1 MDNEI
6 MNYDSAKNIIRR
18 DLESM
23 SRKFITIGYYLKLIR
38 DNEMYRQ
45 DGFRD
50 IWEFAQNTY
59 GISKSTCSRWMS
71 MNDKFS
77 QGGNSPYLK
86 EEYRDFGKSQ
96 LQEMLYLTD
105 EQMEQARPD
114 MTAKEIREIR
124 KPEEPK
130 RELKKPDETEREYL
144 NSAAKCLISSW
155 RAWFLQDFTN
165 RVMQVDTSPKEIK
178 KKLERRSRTIY
189 FSTDKGF
196 GHINLFDDCVQVW
209 NEESNCIGDFDWF
222 YLAAAIQSMWS
233 ETIIEDSQKKQE
245 SQEKIRPYD
254 RGCITGKSPSGN
266 CVCCG
271 KGGVEC
277 CTQCKEK
284 CNGECGW
291 IDAAIVQQDPEEQ
304 IQGQMEIQDYPE
316 VLPEEKTGKCL
327 HREEMLCTLSE
338 KGKRTP
344 GTGED
349 CYEKC
354 CWECPKHGDC
364 NLECIASSDREQQ
377 EPVAPS
383 QQEEDQEDYM
393 NPPEDLDTEEIAEII
408 EAVAY
413 ADPEEKYEELSDK
426 TDMELLRDL
435 LDGAQNMLKTMNE
448 AYTENDIRVRK
459 QKLMIGAYAGMI
471 ADLDQDDISED
482 TQPELP
488 FFKNNDQRKEWL
500 RNYQAWGL
508 WYEDKNIGARY
519 YKYDFDNGAR
529 LIAEEYTRS
538 ATEWYEEHTISYL
551 HLVGGPEPP
560 KDKSGCVPKW
570 NRHEIYDKY
579 PNSETELVE
588 FLKYIQKER

>member
-1 MDNEI
+1 MKNELVS
-6 MNYDSAKNIIRR
+6 YDSAKSIIRR

-38 DNEMYRQ
+38 DNEMYHQ
-45 DGFRD
+45 DGFKD
-50 IWEFAQNTY
+50 IWEFAQDTY
-59 GISKSTCSRWMS
+59 GIGKSTCSRWMA

-130 RELKKPDETEREYL
+130 RELKKPDETERQYL
-144 NSAAKCLISSW
+144 NNAAKCLISSW

-165 RVMQVDTSPKEIK
+165 RVMQVDISPKEIK
-178 KKLERRSRTIY
+178 KKIERKSKTIY

-209 NEESNCIGDFDWF
+209 NERSDCIGDFDWF
-222 YLAAAIQSMWS
+222 YLAAAIQAMWS

-277 CTQCKEK
+277 CAQCKEK

-304 IQGQMEIQDYPE
+304 IQGRMEIQGYPE
-316 VLPEEKTGKCL
+316 IFPEE
-327 HREEMLCTLSE
+327 H
-338 KGKRTP
+338 
-344 GTGED
+344 
-349 CYEKC
+349 
-354 CWECPKHGDC
+354 
-364 NLECIASSDREQQ
+364 IASDSREQQ
-377 EPVAPS
+377 GIVAMA
-383 QQEEDQEDYM
+383 QQEESDQEPFM
-393 NPPEDLDTEEIAEII
+393 NPPEIHEETVEII
-408 EAVAY
+408 DP

-435 LDGAQNMLKTMNE
+435 LNGAQSLLKLMNE
-448 AYTENDIRVRK
+448 SYTENDVRVRK

-471 ADLDQDDISED
+471 ADLDQEDIPE
-482 TQPELP
+482 TIQPELP
-488 FFKNNDQRKEWL
+488 LFKNNDQRKEWL

-529 LIAEEYTRS
+529 LIAEEYTRP
-538 ATEWYEEHTISYL
+538 ATDWYEEHAISYL
-551 HLVGGPEPP
+551 HLVGGPQPP

-570 NRHEIYDKY
+570 NRHEIYDKF
-579 PNSETELVE
+579 PSNETELVE
-588 FLKYIQKER
+588 FLKYVQKEQKYG

>member
-6 MNYDSAKNIIRR
+6 MSYDSAKNIIRR

-50 IWEFAQNTY
+50 IWEFAQDTY
-59 GISKSTCSRWMS
+59 GISKSTCSRWMA

-77 QGGNSPYLK
+77 QDGNSPYLK

-130 RELKKPDETEREYL
+130 RELKKPDETERQYL
-144 NSAAKCLISSW
+144 NNAAKHLISSW
-155 RAWFLQDFTN
+155 HDWFLQDFMK
-165 RVMQVDTSPKEIK
+165 RVMQVDESPKEIK
-178 KKLERRSRTIY
+178 KKLEGKSRYYY
-189 FSTDKGF
+189 FSTDKGT

-209 NEESNCIGDFDWF
+209 NEESDCIGDFDWF

-233 ETIIEDSQKKQE
+233 ETILEDSQKKQG

-271 KGGVEC
+271 KDGVEC
-277 CTQCKEK
+277 CAQCKEK
-284 CNGECGW
+284 CNGRCGW
-291 IDAAIVQQDPEEQ
+291 IDVAPAQQESEEQ

-316 VLPEEKTGKCL
+316 ILPEE
-327 HREEMLCTLSE
+327 
-338 KGKRTP
+338 
-344 GTGED
+344 
-349 CYEKC
+349 Y
-354 CWECPKHGDC
+354 
-364 NLECIASSDREQQ
+364 IASDSREQQ
-377 EPVAPS
+377 GIVAMA
-383 QQEEDQEDYM
+383 QQEESEQELFI
-393 NPPEDLDTEEIAEII
+393 NPPEICEKTVETINP
-408 EAVAY
+408 
-413 ADPEEKYEELSDK
+413 ADPEERYEELSDE
-426 TDMELLRDL
+426 TDMELLRNL
-435 LDGAQNMLKTMNE
+435 LEEAKRLLKIMNE
-448 AYTENDIRVRK
+448 AYTEKDIRVRK

-471 ADLDQDDISED
+471 ADLDQEDIPE
-482 TQPELP
+482 TIQPELP
-488 FFKNNDQRKEWL
+488 LFKNNDQRKEWL
-500 RNYQAWGL
+500 RNYQAWDI

-519 YKYDFDNGAR
+519 YKYDFDNGAQ
-529 LIAEEYTRS
+529 LIAEEYTRP
-538 ATEWYEEHTISYL
+538 ATDWYEEHDISYL

-570 NRHEIYDKY
+570 NRHEVYDKF
-579 PNSETELVE
+579 PSNETELVE
-588 FLKYIQKER
+588 FLKYVQKEQKYG

>member
-6 MNYDSAKNIIRR
+6 MSYDSAKSIIRR

-38 DNEMYRQ
+38 DNEMYHQ

-50 IWEFAQNTY
+50 IWEFAQDTY
-59 GISKSTCSRWMS
+59 GISKSTCSRWMA

-77 QGGNSPYLK
+77 QDGNSPYLK

-130 RELKKPDETEREYL
+130 RELKKPGETERQYL
-144 NSAAKCLISSW
+144 NNAAKCLISSW

-165 RVMQVDTSPKEIK
+165 RVMQVDISPKEIK
-178 KKLERRSRTIY
+178 KKIERKSRTIY

-254 RGCITGKSPSGN
+254 RGCITGKNPNGN

-271 KGGVEC
+271 YNGAEC
-277 CTQCKEK
+277 CAECEK
-284 CNGECGW
+284 GCNGRCGW
-291 IDAAIVQQDPEEQ
+291 IDAAIVQQEEQ

-316 VLPEEKTGKCL
+316 ILPEE
-327 HREEMLCTLSE
+327 H
-338 KGKRTP
+338 
-344 GTGED
+344 
-349 CYEKC
+349 
-354 CWECPKHGDC
+354 
-364 NLECIASSDREQQ
+364 IVSDSKEQQ
-377 EPVAPS
+377 ETVAMA
-383 QQEEDQEDYM
+383 QQGESDQEPFM
-393 NPPEDLDTEEIAEII
+393 NPPEIQEEIVEII
-408 EAVAY
+408 DP
-413 ADPEEKYEELSDK
+413 ADTEEKYEELSDK
-426 TDMELLRDL
+426 TDMELLREL
-435 LDGAQNMLKTMNE
+435 LHESQNLLKYMNE
-448 AYTENDIRVRK
+448 LYTENDIRVRK
-459 QKLMIGAYAGMI
+459 QKLIIGAYAGMI
-471 ADLDQDDISED
+471 ADLDQDDIPED

-488 FFKNNDQRKEWL
+488 LFKNNGQRKEWL
-500 RNYQAWGL
+500 RNYQAWGI

-529 LIAEEYTRS
+529 LIAEEYTRP
-538 ATEWYEEHTISYL
+538 ATDWYEEHAISYL

-570 NRHEIYDKY
+570 NRHEIYDKF

-588 FLKYIQKER
+588 FLKHIQKER

>member
-23 SRKFITIGYYLKLIR
+23 SRKFITIGYYLKMIR

-50 IWEFAQNTY
+50 IWEFAQDTY
-59 GISKSTCSRWMS
+59 GISKSTCSRWMA

-77 QGGNSPYLK
+77 QDGNSPYLK

-144 NSAAKCLISSW
+144 NNAAKCLISSW

-277 CTQCKEK
+277 CAQCKEK

-291 IDAAIVQQDPEEQ
+291 LDVAPAQQESEEQ
-304 IQGQMEIQDYPE
+304 IQGQMEIQGYPE
-316 VLPEEKTGKCL
+316 ILPEE
-327 HREEMLCTLSE
+327 
-338 KGKRTP
+338 
-344 GTGED
+344 
-349 CYEKC
+349 Y
-354 CWECPKHGDC
+354 
-364 NLECIASSDREQQ
+364 IVSDSREQQ
-377 EPVAPS
+377 EIVAMA
-383 QQEEDQEDYM
+383 QQEESDQEPFM
-393 NPPEDLDTEEIAEII
+393 NPPAGNEEII
-408 EAVAY
+408 ETEVIDIT
-413 ADPEEKYEELSDK
+413 DPEEKYEELSDK

-435 LDGAQNMLKTMNE
+435 LDEAQRLLKIMNE
-448 AYTENDIRVRK
+448 AYTDNDVRVRK

-471 ADLDQDDISED
+471 ADLDQEDIPE
-482 TQPELP
+482 TIRPELP
-488 FFKNNDQRKEWL
+488 YFKNNDQRKEWL
-500 RNYQAWGL
+500 RNYQDWGL
-508 WYEDKNIGARY
+508 WYEDENIGARY

-529 LIAEEYTRS
+529 LIAETYVQPESVGYFIPES
-538 ATEWYEEHTISYL
+538 CYL
-551 HLVGGPEPP
+551 HLIGGPVDN
-560 KDKSGCVPKW
+560 KNKW
-570 NRHEIYDKY
+570 SVHANYCKY
-579 PNSETELVE
+579 PNSETELIE

>member
-6 MNYDSAKNIIRR
+6 MSYDSAKSIIRR

-50 IWEFAQNTY
+50 IWEFAQDAY
-59 GISKSTCSRWMS
+59 GISKSTCSRWMA

-124 KPEEPK
+124 KPETPK
-130 RELKKPDETEREYL
+130 IELKKPDETERQYL
-144 NSAAKCLISSW
+144 NNAAKHLISSW
-155 RAWFLQDFTN
+155 HDWFLQDFMK
-165 RVMQVDTSPKEIK
+165 RVMQVDESPKEIK
-178 KKLERRSRTIY
+178 KKLEGKSRYYY
-189 FSTDKGF
+189 FSTDKGT

-233 ETIIEDSQKKQE
+233 ETILEDSQKKQDPHE
-245 SQEKIRPYD
+245 KEKIRPYD
-254 RGCITGKSPSGN
+254 RGCITGKSPSRN

-271 KGGVEC
+271 KDGVEC
-277 CTQCKEK
+277 CAECKKE
-284 CNGECGW
+284 CNGRCGW
-291 IDAAIVQQDPEEQ
+291 LDIALAQQEFEEQ

-316 VLPEEKTGKCL
+316 ILPEE
-327 HREEMLCTLSE
+327 
-338 KGKRTP
+338 
-344 GTGED
+344 
-349 CYEKC
+349 Y
-354 CWECPKHGDC
+354 
-364 NLECIASSDREQQ
+364 IVSDSREQQ
-377 EPVAPS
+377 EIVAMA
-383 QQEEDQEDYM
+383 QQEESDQELFM
-393 NPPEDLDTEEIAEII
+393 NPPEICEKTVEII
-408 EAVAY
+408 NP
-413 ADPEEKYEELSDK
+413 ADPEERYEELSDK
-426 TDMELLRDL
+426 TDMELLRNL
-435 LDGAQNMLKTMNE
+435 LEEAKRLLKIMNE
-448 AYTENDIRVRK
+448 AYTEKDIRVRK

-471 ADLDQDDISED
+471 ADLDQEDIPED

-519 YKYDFDNGAR
+519 YKYDFGNGAR
-529 LIAEEYTRS
+529 LIAEEYTRP
-538 ATEWYEEHTISYL
+538 ATDWYEEHAISYL

-570 NRHEIYDKY
+570 NRHEVYDKF
-579 PNSETELVE
+579 PSNETELVE
-588 FLKYIQKER
+588 FLKYIQKERKNG

>member
-1 MDNEI
+1 MENEI
-6 MNYDSAKNIIRR
+6 VSYDSAKNIIRR

-38 DNEMYRQ
+38 DKEMYRQ

-50 IWEFAQNTY
+50 IWEFAQDTY
-59 GISKSTCSRWMS
+59 GISKSTCSRWMA

-77 QGGNSPYLK
+77 QDGNSPYLK

-124 KPEEPK
+124 KPEEPHEK
-130 RELKKPDETEREYL
+130 
-144 NSAAKCLISSW
+144 
-155 RAWFLQDFTN
+155 
-165 RVMQVDTSPKEIK
+165 
-178 KKLERRSRTIY
+178 
-189 FSTDKGF
+189 
-196 GHINLFDDCVQVW
+196 
-209 NEESNCIGDFDWF
+209 
-222 YLAAAIQSMWS
+222 
-233 ETIIEDSQKKQE
+233 
-245 SQEKIRPYD
+245 EKIRPYD

-271 KGGVEC
+271 KDGVEC

-291 IDAAIVQQDPEEQ
+291 IDVAPAQQESEEQ
-304 IQGQMEIQDYPE
+304 TQGQMEIQDYPE
-316 VLPEEKTGKCL
+316 ILPEE
-327 HREEMLCTLSE
+327 
-338 KGKRTP
+338 
-344 GTGED
+344 
-349 CYEKC
+349 Y
-354 CWECPKHGDC
+354 
-364 NLECIASSDREQQ
+364 IASDSREQQ
-377 EPVAPS
+377 GIVAMA
-383 QQEEDQEDYM
+383 QQEESEQELFI
-393 NPPEDLDTEEIAEII
+393 NPPEICEKTVETINP
-408 EAVAY
+408 
-413 ADPEEKYEELSDK
+413 ADPEERYEELSDE
-426 TDMELLRDL
+426 TDMELLRNL
-435 LDGAQNMLKTMNE
+435 LEGAKRLLKIMNE
-448 AYTENDIRVRK
+448 AYTEKDIRVRK

-471 ADLDQDDISED
+471 ADLDQEDIPE
-482 TQPELP
+482 TIQPELP
-488 FFKNNDQRKEWL
+488 LFKNNDQRKEWL

-529 LIAEEYTRS
+529 LIAEEYTRP
-538 ATEWYEEHTISYL
+538 ATDWYEEHAISYL
-551 HLVGGPEPP
+551 HLVGGPEPS

-588 FLKYIQKER
+588 FLKHIQKER

>member
-6 MNYDSAKNIIRR
+6 TNYDNAKNIIRR

-23 SRKFITIGYYLKLIR
+23 SRKFITIGYYLKMIR

-45 DGFRD
+45 DGFKD
-50 IWEFAQNTY
+50 IWEFAQDTY
-59 GISKSTCSRWMS
+59 GISKSTCSRWMT

-77 QGGNSPYLK
+77 RDGNSPYLK

-124 KPEEPK
+124 KPRIPIIKPKK
-130 RELKKPDETEREYL
+130 REKEYL
-144 NSAAKCLISSW
+144 NAFARHLIQ
-155 RAWFLQDFTN
+155 AQYEWFLEDYTN
-165 RVMQVDTSPKEIK
+165 RVLQVEKSPEE
-178 KKLERRSRTIY
+178 LRRHLGPSRMTQY
-189 FSTDKGF
+189 FPTDIGNARIDM
-196 GHINLFDDCVQVW
+196 HEDYIQLW
-209 NEESNCIGDFDWF
+209 NENWQNLGCFEWF
-222 YLAAAIQSMWS
+222 YLAAAIQSMWG
-233 ETIIEDSQKKQE
+233 EVILEKA
-245 SQEKIRPYD
+245 QEKAKPYD
-254 RGCITGKSPSGN
+254 RGCITGKNPNGN

-271 KGGVEC
+271 YNGAEC
-277 CTQCKEK
+277 CAECQKG
-284 CNGECGW
+284 CNGRCGW
-291 IDAAIVQQDPEEQ
+291 IDAAIVQQNPEEQ

-316 VLPEEKTGKCL
+316 DLPEEKTGKCL

-364 NLECIASSDREQQ
+364 HLECIASSDREQQ
-377 EPVAPS
+377 ESVAPS
-383 QQEEDQEDYM
+383 QQGEDQEDYM
-393 NPPEDLDTEEIAEII
+393 NPPEDLDIEETAEEIIDP
-408 EAVAY
+408 

-426 TDMELLRDL
+426 TDMELLKEL
-435 LDGAQNMLKTMNE
+435 LDGAQEMLKLMDE
-448 AYTENDIRVRK
+448 SYTENDVRVRK

-471 ADLDQDDISED
+471 ADLDQEDIPE
-482 TQPELP
+482 TIQPELP
-488 FFKNNDQRKEWL
+488 IFKNNDQRKEWL
-500 RNYQAWGL
+500 RNYQDWGL
-508 WYEDKNIGARY
+508 WYEDENIGARY

-529 LIAEEYTRS
+529 LIAETYVQPEGVGYFIPES
-538 ATEWYEEHTISYL
+538 CYL
-551 HLVGGPEPP
+551 HLIGGPVDN
-560 KDKSGCVPKW
+560 KNKW
-570 NRHEIYDKY
+570 SVHANYCKY

>member
-1 MDNEI
+1 MENEI
-6 MNYDSAKNIIRR
+6 VNYDSAKNIIRR

-38 DNEMYRQ
+38 DKEMYHQ
-45 DGFRD
+45 DGFKD
-50 IWEFAQNTY
+50 IWEFAQDTY
-59 GISKSTCSRWMS
+59 GISKSTCSRWMA

-114 MTAKEIREIR
+114 MTAKKIREIR
-124 KPEEPK
+124 KPEAPK
-130 RELKKPDETEREYL
+130 IELKKPDETERKYL
-144 NSAAKCLISSW
+144 NDAAKHLISSW
-155 RAWFLQDFTN
+155 HVWFLQDFTN
-165 RVMQVDTSPKEIK
+165 RVLQVDRSPKEIK
-178 KKLERRSRTIY
+178 KKIEGKSRY
-189 FSTDKGF
+189 YCFSTDKGT
-196 GHINLFDDCVQVW
+196 GHINLFDDYVQVW
-209 NEESNCIGDFDWF
+209 NEENDCIGDFDWF
-222 YLAAAIQSMWS
+222 YLAAAIQAMWN
-233 ETIIEDSQKKQE
+233 EVILKKAE
-245 SQEKIRPYD
+245 GR
-254 RGCITGKSPSGN
+254 
-266 CVCCG
+266 
-271 KGGVEC
+271 
-277 CTQCKEK
+277 
-284 CNGECGW
+284 CGW
-291 IDAAIVQQDPEEQ
+291 IDAAIVQQEKQ
-304 IQGQMEIQDYPE
+304 IPGQVEIQDYPE
-316 VLPEEKTGKCL
+316 DLPEEKTGKCL
-327 HREEMLCTLSE
+327 YREEMLCTLSE

-377 EPVAPS
+377 EVVAPS
-383 QQEEDQEDYM
+383 QQEEDQGNYI
-393 NPPEDLDTEEIAEII
+393 NPPEDLDIEETAEEIIDP
-408 EAVAY
+408 

-435 LDGAQNMLKTMNE
+435 LDGAKNLLKIMYE
-448 AYTENDIRVRK
+448 SYTQNDIRVRK
-459 QKLMIGAYAGMI
+459 QKLMIGAYAAMI
-471 ADLDQDDISED
+471 SELDQKDIPET

-488 FFKNNDQRKEWL
+488 LFKNNDQRKEWL
-500 RNYQAWGL
+500 RNYQDWGL

-529 LIAEEYTRS
+529 LIAEEYTRP
-538 ATEWYEEHTISYL
+538 ATDWYEEHTISYL
-551 HLVGGPEPP
+551 HLVGGPETP

-570 NRHEIYDKY
+570 NRHEVYDKY

-588 FLKYIQKER
+588 FLKHIQKER

>member
-6 MNYDSAKNIIRR
+6 TNYDNAKNIIRR

-23 SRKFITIGYYLKLIR
+23 SRKFITIGYYLKMIR

-45 DGFRD
+45 DGFKD
-50 IWEFAQNTY
+50 IWEFAQDTY
-59 GISKSTCSRWMS
+59 GISKSTCSRWMA

-77 QGGNSPYLK
+77 QDGNSPYLK

-105 EQMEQARPD
+105 AQMEQARPD

-124 KPEEPK
+124 KPEAPK
-130 RELKKPDETEREYL
+130 IELKKPDETERKYL
-144 NSAAKCLISSW
+144 NDAAKHLISSW
-155 RAWFLQDFTN
+155 HVWFLQDFTN
-165 RVMQVDTSPKEIK
+165 RVLQVDRSPMEIK
-178 KKLERRSRTIY
+178 KKIEGKSRSYY
-189 FSTDKGF
+189 FRTDKGN
-196 GHINLFDDCVQVW
+196 GHINLFDDYVQIW
-209 NEESNCIGDFDWF
+209 NERSDCIGDFDWF
-222 YLAAAIQSMWS
+222 YLAAAIQSMWN
-233 ETIIEDSQKKQE
+233 EVILKKAE
-245 SQEKIRPYD
+245 GRTKPYD

-271 KGGVEC
+271 KDGVEC
-277 CTQCKEK
+277 CAQCKEK
-284 CNGECGW
+284 CNGGCGW
-291 IDAAIVQQDPEEQ
+291 LDVAPSQQESEEQ

-316 VLPEEKTGKCL
+316 I
-327 HREEMLCTLSE
+327 LSE
-338 KGKRTP
+338 
-344 GTGED
+344 E
-349 CYEKC
+349 
-354 CWECPKHGDC
+354 H
-364 NLECIASSDREQQ
+364 IASDSKEQQ
-377 EPVAPS
+377 ESVAPS
-383 QQEEDQEDYM
+383 QQEEDQEDYI

-426 TDMELLRDL
+426 TDLELLRDL

-471 ADLDQDDISED
+471 ADLDQDDIPED

-500 RNYQAWGL
+500 RNYQAWGM

-529 LIAEEYTRS
+529 LIAEEYTRP
-538 ATEWYEEHTISYL
+538 ATDWYEEHAISYL

-570 NRHEIYDKY
+570 NRHEVYDKF
-579 PNSETELVE
+579 PSNETELVE
-588 FLKYIQKER
+588 FLKYVQKEQKYG

>member
-50 IWEFAQNTY
+50 IWEFAQDTY
-59 GISKSTCSRWMS
+59 GISKSTCSRWMA

-77 QGGNSPYLK
+77 QDGNSPYLK

-124 KPEEPK
+124 KPEAPK
-130 RELKKPDETEREYL
+130 IELKKPDETERKYL
-144 NSAAKCLISSW
+144 NDAAKRLISSW
-155 RAWFLQDFTN
+155 RVWFLQDFTN
-165 RVMQVDTSPKEIK
+165 RVLQVDRSPMEIK
-178 KKLERRSRTIY
+178 KKIEGKSRSYY
-189 FSTDKGF
+189 FRTDKGN
-196 GHINLFDDCVQVW
+196 GNINLFNDCVQIW
-209 NEESNCIGDFDWF
+209 NERSDCIGDFDWF
-222 YLAAAIQSMWS
+222 YLAAAIQSMWN
-233 ETIIEDSQKKQE
+233 EVILEKAEKKI
-245 SQEKIRPYD
+245 KPYD
-254 RGCITGKSPSGN
+254 RGCITGKNPNGN

-316 VLPEEKTGKCL
+316 VLPKEKTGKCL

-377 EPVAPS
+377 EPVAQS

-413 ADPEEKYEELSDK
+413 ADPEEKYEKLSDK

>member
-1 MDNEI
+1 MENELVS
-6 MNYDSAKNIIRR
+6 YDSAKSIIRR

-50 IWEFAQNTY
+50 IWEFAQDTY
-59 GISKSTCSRWMS
+59 GISKSTCSRWMA

-77 QGGNSPYLK
+77 QDGNTPYLK

-124 KPEEPK
+124 KPAK
-130 RELKKPDETEREYL
+130 IELKKPDETERQYL
-144 NSAAKCLISSW
+144 KSAAKHLIIRW
-155 RAWFLQDFTN
+155 HVWFLQDFMN
-165 RVMQVDTSPKEIK
+165 RVMQVDISPKEIK
-178 KKLERRSRTIY
+178 RKLEGKSRTVY
-189 FSTDKGF
+189 FSTDKGI

-209 NEESNCIGDFDWF
+209 NEENNCIGDFDWF

-233 ETIIEDSQKKQE
+233 ETIIEDSQKKQDPHE
-245 SQEKIRPYD
+245 KEKIRPYD

-277 CTQCKEK
+277 CAQCKEK
-284 CNGECGW
+284 CNGRCGW
-291 IDAAIVQQDPEEQ
+291 IDVAPAQQESEEQ

-316 VLPEEKTGKCL
+316 ILPEE
-327 HREEMLCTLSE
+327 
-338 KGKRTP
+338 
-344 GTGED
+344 
-349 CYEKC
+349 
-354 CWECPKHGDC
+354 
-364 NLECIASSDREQQ
+364 NIASDIREQQ
-377 EPVAPS
+377 EIVAMA
-383 QQEEDQEDYM
+383 QQEESNQEPFM
-393 NPPEDLDTEEIAEII
+393 NPPEIHEETVEII
-408 EAVAY
+408 NP
-413 ADPEEKYEELSDK
+413 ADSEEKYEKLSDK
-426 TDMELLRDL
+426 TDTELLRDL
-435 LDGAQNMLKTMNE
+435 LHESQNLLKYMNE
-448 AYTENDIRVRK
+448 LYTENDIRVRK
-459 QKLMIGAYAGMI
+459 QKLIIGAYAGMI
-471 ADLDQDDISED
+471 ADLDQDDIPED

-488 FFKNNDQRKEWL
+488 YFKNNDQRKEWL
-500 RNYQAWGL
+500 RNYQDWGL

-529 LIAEEYTRS
+529 LIAETYVQPEGVGYFIPES
-538 ATEWYEEHTISYL
+538 CYL
-551 HLVGGPEPP
+551 HLIGGPVDN
-560 KDKSGCVPKW
+560 KNKW
-570 NRHEIYDKY
+570 SVHANYCKY

-588 FLKYIQKER
+588 FLKYIQKERKDG

>member
-6 MNYDSAKNIIRR
+6 MSYDSAKSIIRR

-38 DNEMYRQ
+38 DNEMYLQ

-50 IWEFAQNTY
+50 IWEFAQDTY
-59 GISKSTCSRWMS
+59 GISKSTCSRWMA

-130 RELKKPDETEREYL
+130 RELKKPDETEKQYL
-144 NSAAKCLISSW
+144 KSAAKRLIICW
-155 RAWFLQDFTN
+155 HVWFLQDYMN
-165 RVMQVDTSPKEIK
+165 RVMQVDRSPKEIK
-178 KKLERRSRTIY
+178 KKIEGKSRCYY
-189 FSTDKGF
+189 FQTDKGT
-196 GHINLFDDCVQVW
+196 GHINLFDDSVQIW
-209 NEESNCIGDFDWF
+209 NEIGECLGDFDWF
-222 YLAAAIQSMWS
+222 YLASAIQTMWS
-233 ETIIEDSQKKQE
+233 ETIIEDSQKKQDPHE
-245 SQEKIRPYD
+245 KEKIRPYD

-277 CTQCKEK
+277 CAQCKEK
-284 CNGECGW
+284 CNGRCGW
-291 IDAAIVQQDPEEQ
+291 IDVAPAQQESEEQ
-304 IQGQMEIQDYPE
+304 IQEQMEIQDYPE
-316 VLPEEKTGKCL
+316 ILPEE
-327 HREEMLCTLSE
+327 
-338 KGKRTP
+338 
-344 GTGED
+344 
-349 CYEKC
+349 Y
-354 CWECPKHGDC
+354 
-364 NLECIASSDREQQ
+364 IVSDSREQQ
-377 EPVAPS
+377 ESVAPS
-383 QQEEDQEDYM
+383 QQEEDQKDYM
-393 NPPEDLDTEEIAEII
+393 NPPEDLDTEETAEEIEVIAP
-408 EAVAY
+408 

-435 LDGAQNMLKTMNE
+435 LHEPQNLLKYMNE
-448 AYTENDIRVRK
+448 LYTENDIRVRK
-459 QKLMIGAYAGMI
+459 QKLIIGAYAGMI
-471 ADLDQDDISED
+471 ADLDQDDIPED

-488 FFKNNDQRKEWL
+488 YFKNNDQRKEWL

-519 YKYDFDNGAR
+519 YKYDFGNGAR
-529 LIAEEYTRS
+529 LIAEEYTRP
-538 ATEWYEEHTISYL
+538 ATDWYEEHDISYL

-570 NRHEIYDKY
+570 NRHEVYDKF
-579 PNSETELVE
+579 PSNETELVE
-588 FLKYIQKER
+588 FLKYVQKEQKYG

>member
-1 MDNEI
+1 MENELVS
-6 MNYDSAKNIIRR
+6 YDSVKSIIRR

-38 DNEMYRQ
+38 DNEMYHQ
-45 DGFRD
+45 DGFKD
-50 IWEFAQNTY
+50 IWEFAQDTY
-59 GISKSTCSRWMS
+59 GISKSTCSRWMA

-77 QGGNSPYLK
+77 QDGNSPYLK

-130 RELKKPDETEREYL
+130 RELKKPGETERQYL
-144 NSAAKCLISSW
+144 NNAAKCLISSW
-155 RAWFLQDFTN
+155 RVWFLQDFTN

-196 GHINLFDDCVQVW
+196 GRINLFDDCVQVW
-209 NEESNCIGDFDWF
+209 NERNDCIGDFDWF
-222 YLAAAIQSMWS
+222 YLAAAIQSMWNIVAM
-233 ETIIEDSQKKQE
+233 ENAQENQKESIAPAQQE
-245 SQEKIRPYD
+245 
-254 RGCITGKSPSGN
+254 
-266 CVCCG
+266 
-271 KGGVEC
+271 
-277 CTQCKEK
+277 
-284 CNGECGW
+284 
-291 IDAAIVQQDPEEQ
+291 PEEQ

-316 VLPEEKTGKCL
+316 VLPEEKTEKCL

-338 KGKRTP
+338 KEKRTP
-344 GTGED
+344 GTGEG
-349 CYEKC
+349 CHEKC
-354 CWECPKHGDC
+354 CWECPDHGNC
-364 NLECIASSDREQQ
+364 NMECISSSSREQQ
-377 EPVAPS
+377 ETVAVA

-393 NPPEDLDTEEIAEII
+393 NPPEDLDTEEAAEEII
-408 EAVAY
+408 DP
-413 ADPEEKYEELSDK
+413 ADSEEKYEELSDK

-435 LDGAQNMLKTMNE
+435 LTGAQNLLKIMSE
-448 AYTENDIRVRK
+448 SYTENDVRVRK
-459 QKLMIGAYAGMI
+459 QKLIIGAYAGMI
-471 ADLDQDDISED
+471 ADFDQDDIPED

-488 FFKNNDQRKEWL
+488 LFKNNDQRKEWL

-519 YKYDFDNGAR
+519 YKYDFGNGAR
-529 LIAEEYTRS
+529 LIAEEYTRP
-538 ATEWYEEHTISYL
+538 ATDWYEEHDISYL

-570 NRHEIYDKY
+570 NRHEIYDKF
-579 PNSETELVE
+579 PSNETELVE
-588 FLKYIQKER
+588 FLKYVQKEQKYG

>member
-1 MDNEI
+1 MENELI
-6 MNYDSAKNIIRR
+6 NYDSAKNIIRR

-38 DNEMYRQ
+38 DNEMYHQ

-50 IWEFAQNTY
+50 IWEFAQDTY
-59 GISKSTCSRWMS
+59 GISKSTCSRWMA

-124 KPEEPK
+124 KPETPK
-130 RELKKPDETEREYL
+130 IELKKPDETERQYL
-144 NSAAKCLISSW
+144 NNAAKHLISSW
-155 RAWFLQDFTN
+155 HDWFLQNFMK
-165 RVMQVDTSPKEIK
+165 RVMQVDESPKEIK
-178 KKLERRSRTIY
+178 KKLEGKSRYYY
-189 FSTDKGF
+189 FSTDKGT

-209 NEESNCIGDFDWF
+209 NEESDCIGDFDWF

-233 ETIIEDSQKKQE
+233 ETILEDSQKKQG

-271 KGGVEC
+271 KDGVEC
-277 CTQCKEK
+277 CAQCKEE
-284 CNGECGW
+284 CNGRCGW
-291 IDAAIVQQDPEEQ
+291 IDVAPAQQESEEQ

-316 VLPEEKTGKCL
+316 ILPEEYIT
-327 HREEMLCTLSE
+327 
-338 KGKRTP
+338 
-344 GTGED
+344 
-349 CYEKC
+349 
-354 CWECPKHGDC
+354 
-364 NLECIASSDREQQ
+364 SDSKEQQ
-377 EPVAPS
+377 ETVAMA
-383 QQEEDQEDYM
+383 QQEESDQKLFM
-393 NPPEDLDTEEIAEII
+393 NPPEICEKTVETINP
-408 EAVAY
+408 
-413 ADPEEKYEELSDK
+413 ADPEERYEELSDE
-426 TDMELLRDL
+426 TDMELLRNL
-435 LDGAQNMLKTMNE
+435 LEEAKRLLKIMNE
-448 AYTENDIRVRK
+448 AYTEKDIRVRK

-471 ADLDQDDISED
+471 ADLDQEDIPE
-482 TQPELP
+482 TIQPELP
-488 FFKNNDQRKEWL
+488 LFKNNDQRKEWL

-529 LIAEEYTRS
+529 LIAEEYTRP
-538 ATEWYEEHTISYL
+538 ATDWYEEHDISYF

-570 NRHEIYDKY
+570 NRHEVYDKF
-579 PNSETELVE
+579 PSNETELVE
-588 FLKYIQKER
+588 FLKYVQKEQKYG

>member
-1 MDNEI
+1 MENEMI
-6 MNYDSAKNIIRR
+6 NYDSAKNIIRR

-23 SRKFITIGYYLKLIR
+23 SRKFITIGYYLKMIR

-50 IWEFAQNTY
+50 IWEFAQDTY
-59 GISKSTCSRWMS
+59 GISKSTCSRWMA

-77 QGGNSPYLK
+77 QDGNSPYLK

-124 KPEEPK
+124 KPEAPK
-130 RELKKPDETEREYL
+130 IELKKPDETERKYL
-144 NSAAKCLISSW
+144 NDAAKHLISSW
-155 RAWFLQDFTN
+155 RVWFLQDFTN
-165 RVMQVDTSPKEIK
+165 RVLQVDRSPMEIK
-178 KKLERRSRTIY
+178 KKIEGKSRSYY
-189 FSTDKGF
+189 FRTDKGN
-196 GHINLFDDCVQVW
+196 GHINLFDDYVQIW
-209 NEESNCIGDFDWF
+209 NERSDCIGDFDWF
-222 YLAAAIQSMWS
+222 YLAAAIQSMWN
-233 ETIIEDSQKKQE
+233 EVILEKAEKKT
-245 SQEKIRPYD
+245 KPYD

-277 CTQCKEK
+277 CAQCKEK

-316 VLPEEKTGKCL
+316 IFPEE
-327 HREEMLCTLSE
+327 H
-338 KGKRTP
+338 
-344 GTGED
+344 
-349 CYEKC
+349 
-354 CWECPKHGDC
+354 
-364 NLECIASSDREQQ
+364 IASDIREQQ
-377 EPVAPS
+377 EIVAMA
-383 QQEEDQEDYM
+383 QQEESNQEPFM
-393 NPPEDLDTEEIAEII
+393 NPPEIHEETVEII
-408 EAVAY
+408 NP
-413 ADPEEKYEELSDK
+413 ADSEEKYEELSDK
-426 TDMELLRDL
+426 TDTELLREL
-435 LDGAQNMLKTMNE
+435 LHESQNLLKYMNE
-448 AYTENDIRVRK
+448 LYTENDIRVRK
-459 QKLMIGAYAGMI
+459 QKLIIGAYAGMI
-471 ADLDQDDISED
+471 ADLDQDDIPED
-482 TQPELP
+482 PQPELP
-488 FFKNNDQRKEWL
+488 LFKNNDQRKEWL

-529 LIAEEYTRS
+529 LIAEEYTRP
-538 ATEWYEEHTISYL
+538 ATDWYEEHTISYL
-551 HLVGGPEPP
+551 HLVGGPEPL

-588 FLKYIQKER
+588 FLKHIQKER

>member
-6 MNYDSAKNIIRR
+6 MSYDSAKNIIRR

-59 GISKSTCSRWMS
+59 GISKSTCSRWMA

-77 QGGNSPYLK
+77 QDGNSPYLK

-130 RELKKPDETEREYL
+130 RELKKPDETERQYL
-144 NSAAKCLISSW
+144 NNAAKCLISSW
-155 RAWFLQDFTN
+155 RVWFLQDFTN
-165 RVMQVDTSPKEIK
+165 RVMQVDISPKEIK
-178 KKLERRSRTIY
+178 KKIERKSRTIY

-209 NEESNCIGDFDWF
+209 NERNDCIGDFDWF
-222 YLAAAIQSMWS
+222 YLAAAIQSMWNIVAM
-233 ETIIEDSQKKQE
+233 ENAQENQKE
-245 SQEKIRPYD
+245 SIVP
-254 RGCITGKSPSGN
+254 
-266 CVCCG
+266 
-271 KGGVEC
+271 
-277 CTQCKEK
+277 
-284 CNGECGW
+284 
-291 IDAAIVQQDPEEQ
+291 VQQEPEEQ

-316 VLPEEKTGKCL
+316 VFPEE
-327 HREEMLCTLSE
+327 E
-338 KGKRTP
+338 
-344 GTGED
+344 
-349 CYEKC
+349 
-354 CWECPKHGDC
+354 
-364 NLECIASSDREQQ
+364 IISDSGEQQ

>member
-1 MDNEI
+1 MENEI
-6 MNYDSAKNIIRR
+6 VSYDSAKNIIRR

-45 DGFRD
+45 DGFKD
-50 IWEFAQNTY
+50 IWEFAQDTY
-59 GISKSTCSRWMS
+59 GISKSTCSRWMA

-77 QGGNSPYLK
+77 QDGNSPYLK

-124 KPEEPK
+124 KPETPK
-130 RELKKPDETEREYL
+130 MELKKPDEMERQYL
-144 NSAAKCLISSW
+144 NNAAKRLISSW
-155 RAWFLQDFTN
+155 RVWFLQDFTN
-165 RVMQVDTSPKEIK
+165 RVLQVDISPKEIK
-178 KKLERRSRTIY
+178 KKLEGKSRTFY
-189 FSTDKGF
+189 FSTDKGS
-196 GHINLFDDCVQVW
+196 GHVNLFDDCVQVW
-209 NEESNCIGDFDWF
+209 NENNDCIGDFDWF
-222 YLAAAIQSMWS
+222 YLAAAIQSMWN
-233 ETIIEDSQKKQE
+233 EVILEKAEKKT
-245 SQEKIRPYD
+245 KPYD

-277 CTQCKEK
+277 CAQCKEK

-304 IQGQMEIQDYPE
+304 IQGQMEILDYPE
-316 VLPEEKTGKCL
+316 IFPEE
-327 HREEMLCTLSE
+327 H
-338 KGKRTP
+338 
-344 GTGED
+344 
-349 CYEKC
+349 
-354 CWECPKHGDC
+354 
-364 NLECIASSDREQQ
+364 IASDSREQQ
-377 EPVAPS
+377 GIVAMA
-383 QQEEDQEDYM
+383 QQEESDQEPFM
-393 NPPEDLDTEEIAEII
+393 NPPEIHEETVEVIDP
-408 EAVAY
+408 

-426 TDMELLRDL
+426 TDMELLQHL
-435 LDGAQNMLKTMNE
+435 LDEAHRLLKIMNE
-448 AYTENDIRVRK
+448 AYTDNDVRVRK

-471 ADLDQDDISED
+471 ADLDQEDIPE
-482 TQPELP
+482 TIRPELP
-488 FFKNNDQRKEWL
+488 LFKNNDQRKEWL

-529 LIAEEYTRS
+529 LIAEEYTRP
-538 ATEWYEEHTISYL
+538 ATDWYEEHAISYL

-560 KDKSGCVPKW
+560 KDKSGCVSKW
-570 NRHEIYDKY
+570 NRHETYDKF
-579 PNSETELVE
+579 PSNETELVE
-588 FLKYIQKER
+588 FLKYIQKERKNG

>member
-1 MDNEI
+1 MENELVS
-6 MNYDSAKNIIRR
+6 YDSAKSIIRR

-50 IWEFAQNTY
+50 IWEFAQDAY
-59 GISKSTCSRWMS
+59 GISKSTCSRWMT

-124 KPEEPK
+124 KPAK
-130 RELKKPDETEREYL
+130 IELKKPDETERQYL
-144 NSAAKCLISSW
+144 KSAAKHLIIRW
-155 RAWFLQDFTN
+155 HVWFLQDFMN
-165 RVMQVDTSPKEIK
+165 RVMQVDRSPKEIK
-178 KKLERRSRTIY
+178 KKIEGKSRCYY
-189 FSTDKGF
+189 FQTDKGT
-196 GHINLFDDCVQVW
+196 GNINLFDDCVQVW
-209 NEESNCIGDFDWF
+209 NEENNCIGDFDWF

-233 ETIIEDSQKKQE
+233 ETIIEDSQKKQDPHE
-245 SQEKIRPYD
+245 KEKIRPYD

-277 CTQCKEK
+277 CAQCKEK
-284 CNGECGW
+284 CNGRCGW
-291 IDAAIVQQDPEEQ
+291 IDVAPAQQESEEQ

-316 VLPEEKTGKCL
+316 ILPEE
-327 HREEMLCTLSE
+327 
-338 KGKRTP
+338 
-344 GTGED
+344 
-349 CYEKC
+349 Y
-354 CWECPKHGDC
+354 
-364 NLECIASSDREQQ
+364 IVSDSREQQ
-377 EPVAPS
+377 ESVAPS
-383 QQEEDQEDYM
+383 QQEEDQKDYM
-393 NPPEDLDTEEIAEII
+393 NPPEDLDTEETAEEIEVIAP
-408 EAVAY
+408 
-413 ADPEEKYEELSDK
+413 ADPEEKYEKLSDK

-435 LDGAQNMLKTMNE
+435 LHESQNLLKYMNE
-448 AYTENDIRVRK
+448 LYTENDIRVRK
-459 QKLMIGAYAGMI
+459 QKLIIGAYAGMI
-471 ADLDQDDISED
+471 ADLDQDDIPED

-488 FFKNNDQRKEWL
+488 YFKNNDQRKEWL
-500 RNYQAWGL
+500 RNYQDWGL

-529 LIAEEYTRS
+529 LIAETYVQPEGVGYFIPES
-538 ATEWYEEHTISYL
+538 CYL
-551 HLVGGPEPP
+551 HLIGGPVDN
-560 KDKSGCVPKW
+560 KNKW
-570 NRHEIYDKY
+570 SVHANYCKY

-588 FLKYIQKER
+588 FLKYIQKERKDG

>member
-6 MNYDSAKNIIRR
+6 INYDSAKNIIRR

-23 SRKFITIGYYLKLIR
+23 SRKFITIGYYLKMIR
-38 DNEMYRQ
+38 DKEMYRQ

-50 IWEFAQNTY
+50 IWEFAQDTY
-59 GISKSTCSRWMS
+59 GISKSTCSRWMA

-77 QGGNSPYLK
+77 QDGNSPYLK

-124 KPEEPK
+124 KPRIPIIKPGERERKYLNAFARHLIQAQYEWFLEDYKNRVLQVEESPE
-130 RELKKPDETEREYL
+130 ELKRHLGPDRMT
-144 NSAAKCLISSW
+144 
-155 RAWFLQDFTN
+155 Q
-165 RVMQVDTSPKEIK
+165 
-178 KKLERRSRTIY
+178 Y
-189 FSTDKGF
+189 FPTDKGNAKIDM
-196 GHINLFDDCVQVW
+196 HEDYIQIW
-209 NEESNCIGDFDWF
+209 NEKWQNMGCFEWF
-222 YLAAAIQSMWS
+222 YLAAAIQSMWNEVS
-233 ETIIEDSQKKQE
+233 LEKA
-245 SQEKIRPYD
+245 QEKTKPYD

-271 KGGVEC
+271 YNGAEC
-277 CTQCKEK
+277 CAECEK
-284 CNGECGW
+284 DCNGRCGW

-304 IQGQMEIQDYPE
+304 ITGQMEIQDYPE
-316 VLPEEKTGKCL
+316 VVPEEKTGKCL
-327 HREEMLCTLSE
+327 HRKEMLCTLSE
-338 KGKRTP
+338 KGKSTP
-344 GTGED
+344 GIGED

-364 NLECIASSDREQQ
+364 YLECVASSDREQQ
-377 EPVAPS
+377 VSVAPS

-393 NPPEDLDTEEIAEII
+393 NPPEDLDTEETEEGIKVITP
-408 EAVAY
+408 
-413 ADPEEKYEELSDK
+413 ADQEEKYEELSDK

-435 LDGAQNMLKTMNE
+435 LAGAQNLLKIMDE
-448 AYTENDIRVRK
+448 SYTENDVRVRK

-471 ADLDQDDISED
+471 ADLDQEDIPE
-482 TQPELP
+482 TIQPELP
-488 FFKNNDQRKEWL
+488 LFKNNDQRKEWL

-529 LIAEEYTRS
+529 LIAEEYTRP
-538 ATEWYEEHTISYL
+538 ATDWYEEHAISYL

-570 NRHEIYDKY
+570 NRHEIYDKF
-579 PNSETELVE
+579 PSNETELVE

>member
-1 MDNEI
+1 MENEI
-6 MNYDSAKNIIRR
+6 VSYDSAKNIIRR

-50 IWEFAQNTY
+50 IWEFAQDTY
-59 GISKSTCSRWMS
+59 GISKSTCSRWMA

-124 KPEEPK
+124 KPRVPIIKPGK
-130 RELKKPDETEREYL
+130 REEEYL
-144 NSAAKCLISSW
+144 EAFARHLIK
-155 RAWFLQDFTN
+155 AQFDWFSEDHMN
-165 RVMQVDTSPKEIK
+165 RVTLVDKSPEELKRH
-178 KKLERRSRTIY
+178 LGPDRMTQY
-189 FSTDKGF
+189 FPTDKGNAKIDM
-196 GHINLFDDCVQVW
+196 HEDYIKLW
-209 NEESNCIGDFDWF
+209 NENGQNLGCFECF
-222 YLAAAIQSMWS
+222 YLAAAIQSMWNVVS
-233 ETIIEDSQKKQE
+233 LENAKENQK
-245 SQEKIRPYD
+245 EKPYE

-271 KGGVEC
+271 YDEAEC
-277 CTQCKEK
+277 CTQCKK
-284 CNGECGW
+284 DCNGRCGW
-291 IDAAIVQQDPEEQ
+291 SDVAPAQQESEEQ
-304 IQGQMEIQDYPE
+304 ITGQMEIQDYPE
-316 VLPEEKTGKCL
+316 VLPEERTGKCL

-344 GTGED
+344 GTGEG
-349 CYEKC
+349 CHEKC
-354 CWECPKHGDC
+354 CWDCLNHGNCDM
-364 NLECIASSDREQQ
+364 ECISSSSREQQ
-377 EPVAPS
+377 ENVAVA
-383 QQEEDQEDYM
+383 QQEELDQEPFM
-393 NPPEDLDTEEIAEII
+393 NPPEGNEEII
-408 EAVAY
+408 ETEVIDT
-413 ADPEEKYEELSDK
+413 ADLEEKYEELSAK

-435 LDGAQNMLKTMNE
+435 LDGAQSLLKLMKE
-448 AYTENDIRVRK
+448 SYTENDVRVRK

-471 ADLDQDDISED
+471 ADLDQEDIPEAI
-482 TQPELP
+482 QPELP
-488 FFKNNDQRKEWL
+488 LFKNNDQRKEWL
-500 RNYQAWGL
+500 RNHQAWGL

-529 LIAEEYTRS
+529 LIAEEYTRP
-538 ATEWYEEHTISYL
+538 ATDWYEEHTISYL

-570 NRHEIYDKY
+570 NRHEIYDKF
-579 PNSETELVE
+579 PSNETELVE

>member
-1 MDNEI
+1 MENELVS
-6 MNYDSAKNIIRR
+6 YDSAKSIIRR

-50 IWEFAQNTY
+50 IWEFAQDTY
-59 GISKSTCSRWMS
+59 GISKSTCSRWMA

-124 KPEEPK
+124 KPETPK
-130 RELKKPDETEREYL
+130 IELKKPDETERQYL
-144 NSAAKCLISSW
+144 NNAAKHLISSW
-155 RAWFLQDFTN
+155 HDWFLQDFMK
-165 RVMQVDTSPKEIK
+165 RVMQVDESPKEIK
-178 KKLERRSRTIY
+178 KKLEGKSRYYY
-189 FSTDKGF
+189 FSTDKGT

-233 ETIIEDSQKKQE
+233 ETILEDSQKKQDLHE
-245 SQEKIRPYD
+245 KEKIRPYD

-277 CTQCKEK
+277 CAECKKE
-284 CNGECGW
+284 CNGRCGW
-291 IDAAIVQQDPEEQ
+291 LDIALAQQEFEEQ

-316 VLPEEKTGKCL
+316 ILPEE
-327 HREEMLCTLSE
+327 
-338 KGKRTP
+338 
-344 GTGED
+344 
-349 CYEKC
+349 Y
-354 CWECPKHGDC
+354 
-364 NLECIASSDREQQ
+364 IVSDSREQQ
-377 EPVAPS
+377 EIVAMA
-383 QQEEDQEDYM
+383 QQEESDQELFM
-393 NPPEDLDTEEIAEII
+393 NPPEICEKTVEII
-408 EAVAY
+408 NP
-413 ADPEEKYEELSDK
+413 ADPEERYEELSDK
-426 TDMELLRDL
+426 TDMELLRNL
-435 LDGAQNMLKTMNE
+435 LEGAKRLLKIMNE
-448 AYTENDIRVRK
+448 AYTEKDIRVRK

-471 ADLDQDDISED
+471 ADLDQEDIPED

-488 FFKNNDQRKEWL
+488 LFKNNDQRKEWL

-519 YKYDFDNGAR
+519 YKYDFGNGAR
-529 LIAEEYTRS
+529 LIAEEYTRP
-538 ATEWYEEHTISYL
+538 ATDWYEEHAISYL

-570 NRHEIYDKY
+570 NRHEVYDKF
-579 PNSETELVE
+579 PSNETELVE
-588 FLKYIQKER
+588 FLKYVQKEQKYG

>member
-50 IWEFAQNTY
+50 IWEFAQDTY
-59 GISKSTCSRWMS
+59 GISKSTCSRWMA

-86 EEYRDFGKSQ
+86 KEYRDFGKSQ

-124 KPEEPK
+124 KPETPK
-130 RELKKPDETEREYL
+130 IELKKPDETEREYL
-144 NSAAKCLISSW
+144 KSAAKCLISSW

-189 FSTDKGF
+189 FSTNKGF
-196 GHINLFDDCVQVW
+196 GRINLFDDCVQVW
-209 NEESNCIGDFDWF
+209 NERNDCIGDFDWF
-222 YLAAAIQSMWS
+222 YLAAAIQSMWNIVAM
-233 ETIIEDSQKKQE
+233 ENAQENQKESIAPAQQE
-245 SQEKIRPYD
+245 
-254 RGCITGKSPSGN
+254 
-266 CVCCG
+266 
-271 KGGVEC
+271 
-277 CTQCKEK
+277 
-284 CNGECGW
+284 
-291 IDAAIVQQDPEEQ
+291 PEEQ

-316 VLPEEKTGKCL
+316 VLPEEKTEKCL

-338 KGKRTP
+338 KEKRTP
-344 GTGED
+344 GTGEG
-349 CYEKC
+349 CHEKC
-354 CWECPKHGDC
+354 CWECPDHGNC
-364 NLECIASSDREQQ
+364 NMECISSSSREQQ
-377 EPVAPS
+377 ETVAVA

-393 NPPEDLDTEEIAEII
+393 NPPEYLDTEEAAEDIIAP
-408 EAVAY
+408 
-413 ADPEEKYEELSDK
+413 ADSEEKYEELSDK

-435 LDGAQNMLKTMNE
+435 LTGAQNLLKIMSE
-448 AYTENDIRVRK
+448 SYTENDVRVRK

-471 ADLDQDDISED
+471 ADLDQEDIPE
-482 TQPELP
+482 TIQPELP
-488 FFKNNDQRKEWL
+488 YFKNNDQRKEWL
-500 RNYQAWGL
+500 RNYQDWGL
-508 WYEDKNIGARY
+508 WYEDANIGARY

-529 LIAEEYTRS
+529 LIAETYVQPEGVGYFIPES
-538 ATEWYEEHTISYL
+538 CYL
-551 HLVGGPEPP
+551 HLIGGPVDS
-560 KDKSGCVPKW
+560 KNKW
-570 NRHEIYDKY
+570 SVHANYCKY
-579 PNSETELVE
+579 PNSETELIE
-588 FLKYIQKER
+588 FLKYIQKEQKNG

>member
-45 DGFRD
+45 DGFKD
-50 IWEFAQNTY
+50 IWEFAQDTY
-59 GISKSTCSRWMS
+59 GISKSTCSRWMA

-124 KPEEPK
+124 KPEAPK
-130 RELKKPDETEREYL
+130 IELKKPDETERKYL
-144 NSAAKCLISSW
+144 NDAAKRLISSW
-155 RAWFLQDFTN
+155 RVWFLQDFTN
-165 RVMQVDTSPKEIK
+165 RVLQVDRSPMEIK
-178 KKLERRSRTIY
+178 KKIEGKSRSYY
-189 FSTDKGF
+189 FRTDKGN
-196 GHINLFDDCVQVW
+196 GHINLFNDYVQIW
-209 NEESNCIGDFDWF
+209 NERSDCIGDFDWF
-222 YLAAAIQSMWS
+222 YLAAAIQSIWN
-233 ETIIEDSQKKQE
+233 EVILEKAEKKI
-245 SQEKIRPYD
+245 KPYD

-277 CTQCKEK
+277 CAQCKEK
-284 CNGECGW
+284 CNGRCGW
-291 IDAAIVQQDPEEQ
+291 LDVAPAQQEPEEQ
-304 IQGQMEIQDYPE
+304 IQGQTEIQDYPE
-316 VLPEEKTGKCL
+316 ILPEEHVISGRK
-327 HREEMLCTLSE
+327 
-338 KGKRTP
+338 
-344 GTGED
+344 
-349 CYEKC
+349 
-354 CWECPKHGDC
+354 
-364 NLECIASSDREQQ
+364 EQQ
-377 EPVAPS
+377 EIVAMA
-383 QQEEDQEDYM
+383 QQEESDQEPFM
-393 NPPEDLDTEEIAEII
+393 NPPAGNEEII
-408 EAVAY
+408 ETEVIDIT
-413 ADPEEKYEELSDK
+413 DPEEKYEELSDK

-435 LDGAQNMLKTMNE
+435 LDEAQRLLKIMNE
-448 AYTENDIRVRK
+448 AYTDNDVRVRK
-459 QKLMIGAYAGMI
+459 QKLIIGAYAGMI
-471 ADLDQDDISED
+471 ADLDQEDIPE
-482 TQPELP
+482 TIQPELP
-488 FFKNNDQRKEWL
+488 LFKNNDQRKEWL

-529 LIAEEYTRS
+529 LIAEEYTRP
-538 ATEWYEEHTISYL
+538 ATDWHEEHAISYL